1 MSGIERWVHRVPFAG
16 SDALVACDASPR
28 DEGAAATAAVP
39 RAKQRPKS
47 RKDKV
52 DGANK
57 DGTSMDADAAVEVV
71 DLASAAASAKDST
84 GGTPDFDE
92 AVLAKEFTDTPD
104 MTAAENATEE
114 EVDFEQWLKN
124 EGCDPRRKIG
134 QRFGRST
141 AAKEAS
147 YKSASQTE
155 KREMRRKWGEAEIAR
170 LKETRTFAKCW
181 AKVDQTKGTYVPF
194 AVLWE
199 REGGVLDPRGALAA
213 AMEYARACIRMKGP
227 RVSANPVTGRLEYL
241 HLERSVKE
249 QFTKCWTLFKS
260 EAEAAPCGK
269 GQGDN
274 GADSSTRLSGQEEQG
289 ARRGHRRRAREQGRE
304 EKASGRDAAPA
315 GDRRRGALE
324 GDLHGDD
331 GVRALHRGGRCARG
345 RVGVGEARGDVQGTG
360 RGHGAARGR
369 ADAVREE
376 VPLRGHE
383 GDQEGY
389 RRQQH
394 ENQHGRVHRH
404 DQRAARVSRNAR
416 EGVGGNAPRAE
427 LGFGLKAAR
436 SSLEHERWDGAAGK
450 P

>member
-1 MSGIERWVHRVPFAG
+1 MPFAG

-52 DGANK
+52 DGASK

-92 AVLAKEFTDTPD
+92 AVLAKEFTETPD
-104 MTAAENATEE
+104 LTAAENATEE
-114 EVDFEQWLKN
+114 EVDFEQWLQN
-124 EGCDPRRKIG
+124 EGCDPRHKIG

-170 LKETRTFAKCW
+170 LKETRTFAKSW
-181 AKVDQTKGTYVPF
+181 TKVDQTKGTYVPF

-199 REGGVLDPRGALAA
+199 REGGVLDPRGAHAA

-227 RVSANPVTGRLEYL
+227 WVSANPVTGRLEYL

-274 GADSSTRLSGQEEQG
+274 GADSSTRLKGKKNKEP
-289 ARRGHRRRAREQGRE
+289 
-304 EKASGRDAAPA
+304 AAA
-315 GDRRRGALE
+315 T
-324 GDLHGDD
+324 DD
-331 GVRALHRGGRCARG
+331 GHENKDEKKKR
-345 RVGVGEARGDVQGTG
+345 RVVTPLQQAI
-360 RGHGAARGR
+360 
-369 ADAVREE
+369 ADAVHLKATFTATMASAHSIVEA
-376 VPLRGHE
+376 VAHE
-383 GDQEGY
+383 DAWAWAK
-389 RRQQH
+389 H
-394 ENQHGRVHRH
+394 E
-404 DQRAARVSRNAR
+404 ATFK
-416 EGVGGNAPRAE
+416 E
-427 LGFGLKAAR
+427 LGEGMARLVAAQTPFARRFHCEDLKAIKKDTDDSSMKTNMDAYIATIKEPLAFLETRARALVGMHHAR
-436 SSLEHERWDGAAGK
+436 SLALG
-450 P
+450 